1 MEEKRDEFEELIRSF
16 SMDRQSA
23 PQGTPQRAR
32 GMSGTPSGMP
42 PRGAAPSGRFSPS
55 GFESQPPRTGAR
67 NPAGGQRFPSS
78 GFEAPPSRTPP
89 PQPYS
94 SAPSRA
100 YPPNTGYPQSA
111 TTTGVTPAGVTP
123 VGAGR
128 FSPSGFETQG
138 GLVPSGQQ
146 PVPTSSVSQPRNFQ
160 VRINEEDYAAS
171 PGVTFRTASAGAPGG
186 SGGGRVPPARTVE
199 SGTSRPPE
207 KKRKRKKRGGGV
219 LRFFEALIIA
229 GALVAC
235 SIFLSIFALQS
246 MNDFLGMNK
255 EEHTASFT
263 LKGNPTMK
271 ELAAQLEQAGIITQP
286 LTFQIYGALT
296 RKEDE
301 KFEEGTYE
309 LSSKMAYSQLLEKF
323 SRGNKAEKETV
334 RITFPEGRT
343 IVQIAEELEKNGVCT
358 AEEFYE
364 AADTGSYGY
373 EFEDSIPDNPLRF
386 HRLEGYIF
394 PDTYDFYVP
403 EPAES
408 VVAKFLKAFNANV
421 TQDLYLAMEH
431 RGMTLDQTIALASV
445 IQKEA
450 GDVELMYDVSSV
462 FHNRLTAG
470 MRLESDAT
478 SDYIKNQMM
487 PNLSSPDQSMF
498 DAYDT
503 YVCDGIPVGPIN
515 NPGMNAINAAID
527 PVETPYYFFLSDQKG
542 EYHFSETLAQHQA
555 FMTDAGDAHGTATG
569 HDDLE
574 GAGTPGEVPGE
585 AQ

>member
-1 MEEKRDEFEELIRSF
+1 M
-16 SMDRQSA
+16 
-23 PQGTPQRAR
+23 
-32 GMSGTPSGMP
+32 
-42 PRGAAPSGRFSPS
+42 
-55 GFESQPPRTGAR
+55 
-67 NPAGGQRFPSS
+67 
-78 GFEAPPSRTPP
+78 
-89 PQPYS
+89 
-94 SAPSRA
+94 
-100 YPPNTGYPQSA
+100 
-111 TTTGVTPAGVTP
+111 
-123 VGAGR
+123 
-128 FSPSGFETQG
+128 
-138 GLVPSGQQ
+138 
-146 PVPTSSVSQPRNFQ
+146 
-160 VRINEEDYAAS
+160 RINEEDYAAS
-171 PGVTFRTASAGAPGG
+171 SGVTYRTASMSAPGG
-186 SGGGRVPPARTVE
+186 SGGGRVPPAGRTVE

-207 KKRKRKKRGGGV
+207 KRKKKRKKRGGGV
-219 LRFFEALIIA
+219 LRFFEALIIS

-235 SIFLSIFALQS
+235 AIFLSIFALQS
-246 MNDFLGMNK
+246 MSDFLGMNK

-271 ELAAQLEQAGIITQP
+271 ELAEQLEQAGIITQP

-296 RKEDE
+296 HKEDE

-309 LSSKMAYSQLLEKF
+309 LNSKMAYSQLLEKF

-408 VVAKFLKAFNANV
+408 VVAKFLNAFNANV
-421 TQDLYLAMEH
+421 TQDLYVAMEH
-431 RGMTLDQTIALASV
+431 RGLTLDQTITLASI

-462 FHNRLTAG
+462 FHNRLAAG

-487 PNLSSPDQSMF
+487 PNLSSPNQSMF

-503 YVCDGIPVGPIN
+503 YVCDGIPIGPIN

-527 PVETPYYFFLSDQKG
+527 PVETTYYFFLSDQKG

-574 GAGTPGEVPGE
+574 GGAGTPGEEAPGD